1 MGLLDKFLGFVNGD
15 GTETPKGNSPA
26 PTTFTLQENTSKP
39 LEVEDVETFLTE
51 LYQYYANDIYRIE
64 SKMIDPEA
72 CTDVQVKLLKVVV
85 RQKEEALKK
94 IKALLSEVIKEK
106 SVLTELER
114 KSSYTFYEQLKS
126 DTMEKLR
133 LKVFKIFAKMKSINV
148 ASELDEI
155 ILNKINKLRADWKI
169 SPDIDI
175 PDVADVRIIDVTDE
189 MEAYSFGDMKKE
201 FKVSGKEIK
210 LSDEISDKID
220 LLEIS
225 IDFDSLPDY
234 LWIQTSILER
244 WQIDLLQRTAVFPN
258 TYEST
263 VSGISYD
270 VISKIEL
277 ENYIKGFLRIL
288 FSRGRY
294 LLFSIILPNA
304 DIKNATSNFISVSKR
319 KVTVNNIAAFM
330 LYERNQI
337 PDENYLVKYLD
348 RFSIPDKLVFKQV
361 SELRSEFL
369 PQYIDY

>member
-234 LWIQTSILER
+234 LWIQTSIIER